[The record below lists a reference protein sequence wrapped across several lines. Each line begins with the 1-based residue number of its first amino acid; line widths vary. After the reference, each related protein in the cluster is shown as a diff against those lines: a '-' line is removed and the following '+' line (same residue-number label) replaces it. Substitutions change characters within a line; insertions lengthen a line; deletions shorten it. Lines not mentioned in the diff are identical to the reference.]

1 MIDLTLIPKDPR
13 HQRFADRFL
22 AGDSI
27 VDAYLAAGYKCGRQ
41 SAMHSGTRLH
51 KSKAVQAYIRAVQA
65 ASATAST
72 LTVQEKREFLARIVR
87 TPITRLDHEEEENAD
102 LIKKYTVN
110 ESENSSNRSL
120 EKLDPLKAIEIDNKL
135 SGDDAESNSISELAA
150 AIASLG
156 GASPLPQD
164 KM

>member
-1 MIDLTLIPKDPR
+1 MVGWPTKR
-13 HQRFADRFL
+13 K
-22 AGDSI
+22 S
-27 VDAYLAAGYKCGRQ
+27 
-41 SAMHSGTRLH
+41 HSR
-51 KSKAVQAYIRAVQA
+51 KFSSKKLRRAV
-65 ASATAST
+65 S
-72 LTVQEKREFLARIVR
+72 FLCSSICGS
-87 TPITRLDHEEEENAD
+87 D

>member
-1 MIDLTLIPKDPR
+1 MIDPELIPKDPR
-13 HQRFADRFL
+13 HQRFADRHL
-22 AGDSI
+22 AGDSV
-27 VDAYLAAGYKCGRQ
+27 VDAYLAAGYKCGRA

-65 ASATAST
+65 ASATATT

-87 TPITRLDHEEEENAD
+87 TPITSLDHEEEENAD

-110 ESENSSNRSL
+110 ESEKSSNRSL

-135 SGDDAESNSISELAA
+135 SGDDSESNAITELAQ

-156 GASPLPQD
+156 GPSPLPQD